1 MDPTTNY
8 PWQQAVVDALMELR
22 PECQPD
28 KINVAER
35 TILERLRSLQP
46 ADMVERKLIH
56 YRRLEPGSI
65 GRPYLSPMSIT
76 TSTRDQHCTRCSKA
90 VVVRFRLGKTTS
102 LSLTT
107 ETILCPWCGHNWT
120 LEIPGKLL
128 WVEKRS

>member
-46 ADMVERKLIH
+46 ADMVER
-56 YRRLEPGSI
+56 
-65 GRPYLSPMSIT
+65 
-76 TSTRDQHCTRCSKA
+76 STLNDA
-90 VVVRFRLGKTTS
+90 L
-102 LSLTT
+102 
-107 ETILCPWCGHNWT
+107 TILRVVFPSAASLVRPLPISG
-120 LEIPGKLL
+120 I
-128 WVEKRS
+128 